1 MVTSANDWGFK
12 ISIDKNKC
20 MITGHKRKGPTK
32 DLQVYGKDLERV
44 KQFKLIKKLDI
55 IWSKTLRV
63 HRIFLHH
70 SNIVLLIEMCE
81 MPLKMRKYRL
91 VLKYLIKRKGQNV
104 IVLVKTGLALGILGI
119 SKESQNQL

>member
-32 DLQVYGKDLERV
+32 HLQVYGKDLERV

-55 IWSKTLRV
+55 IWSKA
-63 HRIFLHH
+63 LHH

-91 VLKYLIKRKGQNV
+91 GLKYLIKRKGQNV